1 GRVVLSSERQPFSI
15 SSPSLTVVPEEAQH
29 KRWMSA
35 YRSHPGVLALKPAMQ
50 HYAWGDPN
58 FIPALLGD
66 GKPDGRPCAELWMGA
81 HPDAP
86 AGAFLGGSVI
96 PLDRLLEASSE
107 EILHRD
113 VAARFRGRLPFLFKV
128 LAAAASLSRQTH

>member
-1 GRVVLSSERQPFSI
+1 MSSLSLSVVR
-15 SSPSLTVVPEEAQH
+15 EEAE
-29 KRWMSA
+29 RRNGIGA
-35 YRSHPGVLALKPAMQ
+35 YRNHPGIVALKPAVQ

-96 PLDRLLEASSE
+96 PLDRLLEAASE
-107 EILHRD
+107 EILHGPMDARRTRYSWGISRR
-113 VAARFRGRLPFLFKV
+113 VPGCAAISRRV
-128 LAAAASLSRQTH
+128 LG